1 LVHCF
6 GRIDAEEVDILQVSI
21 RRVFSWAFGVIVGLI
36 VACYLLLVAGLKLS
50 AWDLK
55 TGVQAGKETGPTSS
69 VVRERKSTHSITLL
83 DHGLSSFNARL
94 SLIRSAKQSIE
105 LEFFIYDLDFSAKW
119 ITSELVARANEGIKV
134 RLLVDFA
141 GPIFQLRPEYAE
153 FLRRNG
159 VEVRY
164 YNTSPIYRFVSI
176 HHRNHRKLL
185 VVDDVASIVGG
196 RNIADDYFDLSP
208 DYNFLDSDVLVRG
221 AIVKDIRETF
231 DLYWHSKYSSTP
243 DYKAPR
249 DFLELEPGEADRRTR
264 IEEAGVA
271 QLASEVEG
279 PCSDVLYVTDFPGV
293 AEANRRVYST
303 VKKLLSDASDEVVGE
318 SPYFVLTQEGADL
331 VRSVTRRGVKMRVLT
346 NSLDTTDAYYTVAAL
361 WLGLDRISRTG
372 LTLLAYRN
380 SASQATTSDK
390 MPPTVASRKGIH
402 AKRAVIDSVQYL
414 IGTYNVDPRSA
425 NLNSEMVL
433 VCRDGREIAQAAR
446 GNIIKRMQG
455 AQPIASLEMT
465 DRSALIGDASA
476 ANILSMLLITP
487 VAGLFNFLL

>member
-1 LVHCF
+1 
-6 GRIDAEEVDILQVSI
+6 
-21 RRVFSWAFGVIVGLI
+21 
-36 VACYLLLVAGLKLS
+36 
-50 AWDLK
+50 
-55 TGVQAGKETGPTSS
+55 
-69 VVRERKSTHSITLL
+69 
-83 DHGLSSFNARL
+83 
-94 SLIRSAKQSIE
+94 
-105 LEFFIYDLDFSAKW
+105 
-119 ITSELVARANEGIKV
+119 
-134 RLLVDFA
+134 
-141 GPIFQLRPEYAE
+141 LRPEYAE

-380 SASQATTSDK
+380 PASQATTSDK